1 MLVLDHQFKEAESQ
15 LLAGYAVLE
24 KQPGQQAARIQ
35 IARQDLVTVYE
46 ALQQP
51 EKAEKF
57 RAELAANKAP
67 TP

>member
-1 MLVLDHQFKEAESQ
+1 LVLEKQYKDAEGL

-24 KQPGQQAARIQ
+24 KQPGQQAARTQ

-46 ALQQP
+46 ALKEP

-57 RAELAANKAP
+57 RAMAANAGK
-67 TP
+67 